1 MGAIAVLSGGIGRS
15 MSSVAGG
22 VIICAGIAKVSP
34 LDVVKYSSVAM
45 LTALVVAVT
54 LLMVL

>member
-1 MGAIAVLSGGIGRS
+1 MDTMNMGAIAVL
-15 MSSVAGG
+15 AGC

-45 LTALVVAVT
+45 LTAIVVAVA
-54 LLMVL
+54 LLMML